1 MDQQGIC
8 NNKDLSILESDE
20 ASETWLVSL
29 HDHDRLKGL
38 QGRNQRFS
46 GTVVSEEEL
55 KIRNELEMEVEKDL
69 EEEIKDGLRH
79 LALRLHRL
87 YQHQKERS
95 ASKLAFCEV
104 NINIQMEGGTKIEIK
119 ETKKPALSER
129 EKGLPPRPSSRS
141 SGTMNP
147 VTKVGSN
154 TKKFD
159 WAKSLR
165 SSGGQGWKV

>member
-1 MDQQGIC
+1 MSFHVLIDYNCCIMIQ
-8 NNKDLSILESDE
+8 
-20 ASETWLVSL
+20 VSL

-46 GTVVSEEEL
+46 GTIVSEEEL

-147 VTKVGSN
+147 VTKVGTN

>member
-8 NNKDLSILESDE
+8 NNKDRSILESNE
-20 ASETWLVSL
+20 ASETWLVSFN
-29 HDHDRLKGL
+29 DHDRLKGL
-38 QGRNQRFS
+38 QGKNRRFS
-46 GTVVSEEEL
+46 GASVSEEEL

-69 EEEIKDGLRH
+69 EEEIKDGICH

-119 ETKKPALSER
+119 ETKRPAPAER
-129 EKGLPPRPSSRS
+129 EKSFPPRPSSRS
-141 SGTMNP
+141 STVRSVM
-147 VTKVGSN
+147 KVGAN